1 MENWDVVE
9 ELAEKVAGALAAM
22 RESIMRV
29 VTDFAE
35 RWQACLWAMYTSAG
49 KPYGDSQEGMCRW
62 WDGLCAESRVIQA
75 EAAAK
80 EEREWRQTM
89 TELAALL
96 SSPGRGQSSS

>member
-9 ELAEKVAGALAAM
+9 ELAEQVAEALAAM

-49 KPYGDSQEGMCRW
+49 KPCGDSQEGMRRW

-80 EEREWRQTM
+80 EEREWRETLV
-89 TELAALL
+89 ELEKFVASQA
-96 SSPGRGQSSS
+96 SGQGGA